1 MKKMKNQK
9 LPKKSH
15 PIYKKFKSKM
25 KLFNQDKKNAPPALM
40 PSLTINKNLKIII
53 SLTGISLM
61 LKEKLIKRL
70 YLTLNNIKS

>member
-1 MKKMKNQK
+1 
-9 LPKKSH
+9 
-15 PIYKKFKSKM
+15 M